1 MARKNSGGGGFGLI
15 FAALITAI
23 TAAYKWAQENMH
35 IIAIVALVIA
45 AFFIIKI
52 RNKRK
57 RHAAWVAHLK
67 EKYKKDE
74 IVDRI
79 LNSEFWTGQTE
90 EQLQDSLGQAHAID
104 KQVLKTKR
112 KETWKYHEVR
122 KGQFQLK
129 ILLENGKVVAWDQK
143 T

>member
-1 MARKNSGGGGFGLI
+1 MARRNSGGGFGLI
-15 FAALITAI
+15 FFALFSAI

-35 IIAIVALVIA
+35 IIIIAALIVAA
-45 AFFIIKI
+45 YFIIKV

-57 RHAAWVAHLK
+57 RHAAWVAYLK

-79 LNSEFWTGQTE
+79 LNREFWTGQSE
-90 EQLQDSLGQAHAID
+90 DQLQDSLGQAHAID

-112 KETWKYHEVR
+112 KETWKYHEIK

-129 ILLENGKVVAWDQK
+129 IVLENGKVVAWDQK